1 MNELTIYM
9 YDSQLFTWIFW
20 ACRCIYKL
28 LHEQCVT
35 LVAKGFSSGVLASY
49 NDLDKK
55 PLGKG
60 VIPLIALSQIQSG
73 LLSYIRNY
81 WKHPE
86 CGCFGVWP
94 LKQAPKGC
102 YKYQALGLSDN
113 HSVIQ
118 VGNCCWAILHT
129 KSRCSLPQVFCPI
142 IALRC
147 PKTYPEKQCLAVSV

>member
-1 MNELTIYM
+1 M
-9 YDSQLFTWIFW
+9 YDSQLFTWIFLV
-20 ACRCIYKL
+20 CRCIYKL

-35 LVAKGFSSGVLASY
+35 LVAKGFSSGVRASY

-60 VIPLIALSQIQSG
+60 AIPLIALSQIQSG
-73 LLSYIRNY
+73 LLTYIRNY

-86 CGCFGVWP
+86 CGCFGVWL

-102 YKYQALGLSDN
+102 YKYQALGLSECDN
-113 HSVIQ
+113 QSVIQ